1 MKILYCI
8 AGLFNSAGMER
19 IITEKANY
27 LAEHGHSVIIV
38 TAEQQGREPYFS
50 LNPNI
55 KHIDLGINYSENT
68 DFIRKSIYYP
78 FKRKKHK
85 QKLQN
90 LLSEIR
96 PDIAISTMGNEF
108 LFLHKINDG
117 SKKIA
122 EIHFA
127 KGYRTMNSHN
137 LLWRIRDKY
146 RSWQEEK
153 KLKKYDKFVVLTLED
168 SHNWA
173 NFKNLEI
180 IPNFITSPASPKHD
194 KLYRRFI
201 CVGRLSYQKGYDRL
215 IAACSLIKEELQG
228 WRIDIFGAGD
238 MYNSLITD
246 INNAGLQTIIH
257 INHPTPNI
265 EEEYIISDALILP
278 SRYEGFGMVLIEAMA
293 HGIPAISFAC
303 PCGPRDIID
312 NGINGLLVED
322 GNIELLA
329 QNIKRFIKGDID
341 IELMNRNARTK
352 SLKFDKENIMGRW
365 INLFQ
370 TLTMNPNK
378 ELE

>member
-38 TAEQQGREPYFS
+38 TAEQRGRKPYFS
-50 LNPNI
+50 LNSNI

-68 DFIRKSIYYP
+68 NFIRKLIYYP
-78 FKRKKHK
+78 FKRKKHQ
-85 QKLQN
+85 QKLQK

-108 LFLHKINDG
+108 LFLHKIKDG
-117 SKKIA
+117 SKKVA

-127 KGYRTMNSHN
+127 KGYRTMNYHN

-153 KLKKYDKFVVLTLED
+153 KLKKYDKFVVLTIED
-168 SHNWA
+168 SHNWV

-180 IPNFITSPASPKHD
+180 IPNFITSPSSPKHD
-194 KLYRRFI
+194 KLYQRLI

-215 IAACSLIKEELQG
+215 IAACSLIKEELYG

-238 MYNSLITD
+238 IYNRLITD
-246 INNAGLQTIIH
+246 INNAGLQTIIN
-257 INHPTPNI
+257 INNPTSNI
-265 EEEYIISDALILP
+265 EEEYLISDALILP
-278 SRYEGFGMVLIEAMA
+278 SRYEGLPMVLLEAMA
-293 HGIPAISFAC
+293 HGIPAIAFAC

-329 QNIKRFIKGDID
+329 QNIKRFINGDID
-341 IELMNRNARTK
+341 IELMNRNAIAK
-352 SLKFDKENIMGRW
+352 SLNFDKENIMGRW

-370 TLTMNPNK
+370 TITMNSNN
-378 ELE
+378 